1 MHGQSKQSRLRRS
14 STKHIWELLKTTL
27 IQSPRGAIYS
37 PVSPDTHMFTA
48 YIHGSCRY
56 SCRCTLVCP
65 APMSKGLH
73 ISNAWGSESETTQSD
88 FIPWPWLKGFQLP
101 LDGFYRSVWGS
112 GFRLRGF
119 GLWGG
124 EDTFRSNPSVNA
136 LSRTE
141 PSLS

>member
-27 IQSPRGAIYS
+27 IQSSRGAYILLLAQIHICSRHIYM
-37 PVSPDTHMFTA
+37 VVA
-48 YIHGSCRY
+48 GIIVG
-56 SCRCTLVCP
+56 
-65 APMSKGLH
+65 
-73 ISNAWGSESETTQSD
+73 
-88 FIPWPWLKGFQLP
+88 IPGFAQLP
-101 LDGFYRSVWGS
+101 CPKACISPTPGVLRVRRLRVTSFLSRGSRVFSSHWRGFYGSVWGS